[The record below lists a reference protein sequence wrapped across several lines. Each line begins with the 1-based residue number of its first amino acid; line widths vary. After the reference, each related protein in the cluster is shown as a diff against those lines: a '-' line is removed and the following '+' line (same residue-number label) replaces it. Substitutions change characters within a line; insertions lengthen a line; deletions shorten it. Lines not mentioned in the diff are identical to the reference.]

1 MNLTAIGVI
10 LIVYG
15 LVVAAVGYFKPAGVW
30 KLVKMKLGRKTK
42 DQTTQI
48 ILYVVA
54 VIAIVVGIV
63 LL

>member
-1 MNLTAIGVI
+1 MDLTAVGVV

-15 LVVAAVGYFKPAGVW
+15 LVVAVVGYIKPAGLW
-30 KLVKMKLGRKTK
+30 KIVKLKLGRHTK
-42 DQTTQI
+42 DATTQV

-54 VIAIVVGIV
+54 VIAIGVGIF

>member
-1 MNLTAIGVI
+1 MNLTALGIVLIG
-10 LIVYG
+10 YG
-15 LVVAAVGYFKPAGVW
+15 IAVAAVGYFKPAGVW

-54 VIAIVVGIV
+54 VIAIIVGIV

>member
-1 MNLTAIGVI
+1 MDLTAVGIV

-15 LVVAAVGYFKPAGVW
+15 LAVAGVGYFKPEGIW

-54 VIAIVVGIV
+54 VIAIVVGII